1 MVSKV
6 INTYSLQNIRK
17 RYNGRSILDIAQL
30 DIHQGELLSII
41 GPNGAGKSTLLRLL
55 HFLES
60 PDEGEIHYAGRK
72 INFPV
77 PLELRRSISMVFQR
91 TVLFNRSV
99 RENITFGLKVR
110 GGGRSGSGRCYVG
123 SHGLARIGAR

>member
-6 INTYSLQNIRK
+6 IDTYRLHNIRK

-30 DIHQGELLSII
+30 KIHQGELLSII

-60 PDEGEIHYAGRK
+60 PVEAVIH
-72 INFPV
+72 
-77 PLELRRSISMVFQR
+77 
-91 TVLFNRSV
+91 
-99 RENITFGLKVR
+99 
-110 GGGRSGSGRCYVG
+110 
-123 SHGLARIGAR
+123 